1 MPDEIPEGRVIDW
14 ETTAIAA
21 QQYWQKNVKPF
32 ADILDVIA
40 TVGERVHWLAEAEQ
54 KKAHLEA
61 ELVRLG
67 GEAQAARE
75 EVQRQVDAV
84 AEAARLAK
92 EAETKGQQHA
102 AAVQATIRTNQKRAD
117 DYVAALDQE
126 MQERRHRAEAEHA
139 QHVA

>member
-67 GEAQAARE
+67 GEVQAARE

-102 AAVQATIRTNQKRAD
+102 ELDAQIASRQTTLSEVT
-117 DYVAALDQE
+117 AALE
-126 MQERRHRAEAEHA
+126 KIRSTAHEAVGGA
-139 QHVA
+139 